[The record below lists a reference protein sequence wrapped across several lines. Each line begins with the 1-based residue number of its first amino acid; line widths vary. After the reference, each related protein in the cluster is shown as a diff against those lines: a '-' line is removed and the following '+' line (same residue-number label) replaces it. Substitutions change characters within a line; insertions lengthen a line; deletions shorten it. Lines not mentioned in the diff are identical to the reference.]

1 MKYFIEYITHVLSSC
16 IKMPSRYY
24 LPIIAKTVCNEI
36 LRKGN
41 PDKKKLINN
50 GTEFIT
56 TVNDKEL

>member
-1 MKYFIEYITHVLSSC
+1 MS
-16 IKMPSRYY
+16 SRYY
-24 LPIIAKTVCNEI
+24 LPIIAKTVGSEI

-56 TVNDKEL
+56 TVNDKELW